1 MVPPVTEFVARPQR
15 GRRFS
20 HTRRVRLGD
29 AGPGG
34 SLRPDGAAR
43 FLQDVATDD
52 YDELDIDRDLTWVV
66 RRTVLRVT
74 EGGRWPL
81 YGELV
86 TLTTWCGGTGGAWAE
101 RRTDIEV
108 SGRTMIETASLW
120 VPIDATGRIQR
131 LRQSFLDAYGEA
143 VGGRKVSGRV
153 ALASVPDDA
162 ARRPWL
168 LRRSDLDILGHVN
181 NAALWLAM
189 SEVAT
194 GLLASASMVH
204 HGSVEDGDDVTLVT
218 SAGHLWLTVDGS
230 VRVSGRFSPPS

>member
-1 MVPPVTEFVARPQR
+1 VTEFVARPKS
-15 GRRFS
+15 GRRYS

-34 SLRPDGAAR
+34 HLRPDGAAR

-52 YDELDIDRDLTWVV
+52 YDEIGIDRDLTWVV

-81 YGELV
+81 YGESV

-101 RRTDIEV
+101 RRTDIDV
-108 SGRTMIETASLW
+108 DGVTMIESASLW
-120 VPIDATGRIQR
+120 VPIDAQGRIQR
-131 LRQSFLDAYGEA
+131 LRQSFLDVYGEA

-153 ALASVPDDA
+153 ALAPVPENA
-162 ARRPWL
+162 PHRAWP

-189 SEVAT
+189 TEVAN
-194 GLLASASMVH
+194 GPLASASMVH
-204 HGSVEDGDDVTLVT
+204 HGSVEEVDEVTLV
-218 SAGHLWLTVDGS
+218 SSPGHLWLTVEGS
-230 VRVSGRFSPPS
+230 VRVSARFSPPG